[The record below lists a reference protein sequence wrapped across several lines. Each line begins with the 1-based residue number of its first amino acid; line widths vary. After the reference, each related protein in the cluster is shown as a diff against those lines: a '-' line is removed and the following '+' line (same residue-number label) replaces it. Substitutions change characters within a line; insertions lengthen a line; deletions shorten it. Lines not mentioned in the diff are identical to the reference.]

1 MATIG
6 NTISPR
12 AFRVVKGLIRLF
24 QQLVVMFQPTFKQFR
39 GIKTA
44 DPDAYGN
51 GDWGRVGGDFADLA
65 PQPLCQCIGVFG

>member
-1 MATIG
+1 MTIIG

-51 GDWGRVGGDFADLA
+51 GDWDRVGGD
-65 PQPLCQCIGVFG
+65 LCHH